1 MANNRFALTVFA
13 TSLGFV
19 LVQLDVSIINVALP
33 SIGANF
39 QTGTI
44 GLQWV
49 VDAYVL
55 TFAALLLSTA
65 ALGDRIGPRRMF
77 ILGLAIFTA
86 ASALCGLAPGP
97 TTLIAARILQG
108 AGAAALVPT
117 SLALLS
123 QASAGD
129 ATLRTWAIGW
139 WTAAGSVG
147 LAAGPLLGGIM
158 VDTIGWRGIFLINL
172 PIGLLGILL
181 TRRVVTPTPG
191 TETKIDWPGQTLAI
205 ITLLSLTAAVIQA
218 HTWPIAL
225 TLAALTTAALSLT
238 AFITTERRHP
248 HPMLPLNFFRDRT
261 FSGATAVGFLLNMA
275 LYGCI
280 FVISLYFQQ
289 TRHWSAATSGIAFL
303 PLPVALGVAN
313 ILANRIGT
321 RLGTPA
327 AMTAGLLVAA
337 AGTASLAN
345 LDATTPYAWIIPG
358 LTLIPAGIGITV
370 PLMTAALLGS
380 VPQSKSGVASG
391 VLNAVRQAGGA
402 IGVALLG
409 SLATQTLHDVFLL
422 AAILLIAASVIAAC
436 LIRTTR
442 PVPTGYRRVACAVR
456 RDRNVKSPISPTTR
470 LAADAGSGAGVGT
483 DAL

>member
-19 LVQLDVSIINVALP
+19 LVQLDVSIINVALA
-33 SIGANF
+33 SIEASLH
-39 QTGTI
+39 TGTI

-65 ALGDRIGPRRMF
+65 ALGDRIGQRRMF
-77 ILGLAIFTA
+77 ILGLATFTA
-86 ASALCGLAPGP
+86 ASALCGFAPNP
-97 TTLIAARILQG
+97 ATLIAARILQG

-123 QASAGD
+123 AASAND
-129 ATLRTWAIGW
+129 PALRTRAIGW

-158 VDTIGWRGIFLINL
+158 VDTTGWRGIFLINL

-181 TRRVVTPTPG
+181 TRRVVTPMPG
-191 TETKIDWPGQTLAI
+191 TETQLDWPGQTLAI
-205 ITLLSLTAAVIQA
+205 LTLLSLTAAVIQA
-218 HTWPIAL
+218 SNWSYPLIL
-225 TLAALTTAALSLT
+225 TAAISLT
-238 AFITTERRHP
+238 AFIATERRRP
-248 HPMLPLNFFRDRT
+248 HPMLPLNFFHDRT
-261 FSGATAVGFLLNMA
+261 FSGATAVGFLLNMT

-289 TRHWSAATSGIAFL
+289 TRHWSAWNSGIAFL
-303 PLPVALGVAN
+303 PLPVTLGLAN
-313 ILANRIGT
+313 ILANRIGKSI
-321 RLGTPA
+321 GTPA
-327 AMTAGLLVAA
+327 AMTAGLLLAA
-337 AGTASLAN
+337 AGTASLAGLN
-345 LDATTPYAWIIPG
+345 ATTPYAWIIPG

-409 SLATQTLHDVFLL
+409 NLASHATQAVLATALL
-422 AAILLIAASVIAAC
+422 TTAAIIAAC
-436 LIRTTR
+436 LIRPIKPAQQ
-442 PVPTGYRRVACAVR
+442 PVGKRHPAHPISRSHKENPSCC
-456 RDRNVKSPISPTTR
+456 KSPNPPSYTSAHP
-470 LAADAGSGAGVGT
+470 SS
-483 DAL
+483 